1 MKNQL
6 IIPTIETLYSRSGLQ
21 TWLQNRGLR
30 ASKALGQNF
39 LCDKNLLH
47 ALLDDIQL
55 PTSGNVIEIGPGLG
69 HLTWQ
74 LLAHGLNVT
83 AVELDNSFIHSLH
96 DVNQERMSLLQDQNP
111 PALNVIRQDA
121 LKTDFSQLINETGAT
136 HVIGNLPYNISVP
149 LLFQLAMT
157 EPPLQGIHA
166 MIQKEVGDRI
176 LAETGTKEYGRL
188 SIVLNY
194 LCEIKHI
201 RTVSQ
206 NVFLPKPKVSSVFL
220 SLLPKA
226 ETDKEFVRL
235 YLERL
240 VQLGFRH
247 RRKKLRSQLK
257 HAIIEKRVLDDN
269 FMKAMETQFN
279 FDCRAEELSVEEWVA
294 MAEYVRSQPP
304 HPDAN
309 A

>member
-1 MKNQL
+1 MNSHT
-6 IIPTIETLYSRSGLQ
+6 IPAIENLYSRNGLQ

-39 LCDKNLLH
+39 LCDKNLLQ
-47 ALLDDIQL
+47 ALLEDINL
-55 PTSGNVIEIGPGLG
+55 PTKGSVIEIGPGLG

-74 LLAHGLNVT
+74 LLHRGLNVT

-96 DVNQERMSLLQDQNP
+96 DVNTERMKGLQDENP
-111 PALNVIRQDA
+111 PLLHVIRQDA
-121 LKTDFSQLINETGAT
+121 LKTNFSELANETGSK

-149 LLFQLAMT
+149 LLFALAMT
-157 EPPLQGIHA
+157 EPPFTGIHA

-176 LAETGTKEYGRL
+176 LAEPSTKEYGRL

-201 RTVSQ
+201 RTVSP
-206 NVFLPKPKVSSVFL
+206 NVFLPKPNVSSVFI
-220 SLLPKA
+220 SLLPKPN
-226 ETDKEFVRL
+226 TDKNFVRQF
-235 YLERL
+235 LERL

-257 HAIIEKRVLDDN
+257 HAIIEKRVLNDD
-269 FMKAMETQFN
+269 FMQAMESRFD
-279 FDCRAEELSVEEWVA
+279 FDCRAEELSVDTWVA
-294 MAEYVRSQPP
+294 MADYIRSQPP
-304 HPDAN
+304 YPHAN